1 MVSDVDKQ
9 VNVAI
14 IAIAIII
21 PISAILVWNSSQS
34 ISSVTTITEQKITVI
49 ASFYPLYEFTKQVGK
64 EKVDVSILVPF
75 GIEPHDWEPTV
86 KDLQKMQQGDLVVI
100 NGVGFENWIHN
111 FESIESN
118 AVIVDTSNGIS
129 VIEGVDDHDDHE
141 SFGDPHIWLN
151 PVMAQKQVENIA
163 LALAE
168 TDSSNKEYYNK
179 NAALYIAQLDEL
191 DKKIKD
197 ELAECSKK
205 DFIAF
210 HKAFTY
216 FAIQY
221 GLNQHTIISSTEPHD
236 EPTVKSLENIINLAR
251 ELDIKIIFA
260 EEAVDTRTSQVIAN
274 EISGKVLVLSPLEI
288 GDTKLGYI
296 EKMEQNLFNLKEALC
311 N

>member
-1 MVSDVDKQ
+1 VEKQ
-9 VNVAI
+9 VKVAL

-21 PISAILVWNSSQS
+21 PISAVLVWNSSQS
-34 ISSVTTITEQKITVI
+34 ISSSVTSINEQKITVI

-86 KDLQKMQQGDLVVI
+86 KDLQKLQQANLVVI

-129 VIEGVDDHDDHE
+129 IIEEVDDHDDHE

-168 TDSSNKEYYNK
+168 IDPSNKEYYNK
-179 NAALYIAQLDEL
+179 NAVSYIAQLDEL

-197 ELAECSKK
+197 ELAKCSKK

-216 FAIQY
+216 FANQY
-221 GLNQHTIISSTEPHD
+221 GLNQHTILSYEPQG
-236 EPTVKSLENIINLAR
+236 EPTSKTLVNIINLAR

-260 EEAVDTRTSQVIAN
+260 EEAVDTRTSEVIAN
-274 EISGKVLVLSPLEI
+274 EIGGKVLVLSPVEV

-296 EKMEQNLFNLKEALC
+296 EKMEQNLSNLQEALC

>member
-1 MVSDVDKQ
+1 MEKQ
-9 VNVAI
+9 VKVAL
-14 IAIAIII
+14 IAIAVII

-34 ISSVTTITEQKITVI
+34 ISSSVTSVNEQKIIAI

-86 KDLQKMQQGDLVVI
+86 KDLQKLQRANLVVI

-129 VIEGVDDHDDHE
+129 IIEEVDDHDDHE

-168 TDSSNKEYYNK
+168 IDPSNKEYYNK
-179 NAALYIAQLDEL
+179 NAVSYIAQLDEL

-197 ELAECSKK
+197 ELAKCSKK

-216 FAIQY
+216 FANQY
-221 GLNQHTIISSTEPHD
+221 GLNQHTILSYEPQG
-236 EPTVKSLENIINLAR
+236 EPTSKTLVNIINLAR

-260 EEAVDTRTSQVIAN
+260 EEAVDTRTSEVIAN
-274 EISGKVLVLSPLEI
+274 EIGGKVLVLSPVEV

-296 EKMEQNLFNLKEALC
+296 EKMEQNLSNLQEALC